1 MKHLTAI
8 VWYPITNKKVNCLSS
23 FHITSMACIK
33 ISVREWRYTTFLSK
47 GTGPHVYNPME
58 EQQNHCAYH
67 LDKSMTNKHA
77 SPIT

>member
-1 MKHLTAI
+1 
-8 VWYPITNKKVNCLSS
+8 
-23 FHITSMACIK
+23 MACIK
-33 ISVREWRYTTFLSK
+33 ISARKWRYTTFLSK